1 MINTEMIV
9 QKFRNDL
16 PEFLIDDLFSDNLTV
31 VFSFLANFKNSRNK
45 KYQFWRQ
52 NNQPQELYS
61 AEFIFQKVNYIHNNP
76 VEAGIVEK
84 PEHFLCSSAKGY
96 FLTKKCGFLD
106 LVFL

>member
-1 MINTEMIV
+1 MLRI
-9 QKFRNDL
+9 FR
-16 PEFLIDDLFSDNLTV
+16 EEGT
-31 VFSFLANFKNSRNK
+31 KNSRNK
-45 KYQFWRQ
+45 NYQFWRQ

-84 PEHFLCSSAKGY
+84 PEHFLYSSAKDY
-96 FLTKKCGFLD
+96 FLTKKWGLLD